1 MKDKVQVMFLWV
13 FFMLVTAQIHAQHA
27 DMRVVYGREYDNQ
40 MADLL
45 WRQYQDV
52 SGWFEAAYQ
61 EYPTV
66 PRGVLEAVAFQY
78 TRFTPN
84 VVMDTVEADP
94 AEIPRTYSVM
104 GLTLH
109 GKGVFRE
116 NARQLAA
123 ITPYPLDAILWEPG
137 VAVKAY
143 AHAFARLQRE
153 YAIFGDS
160 LERYKP
166 VFTALCELPL
176 PRDGDDD
183 FAMNSFL
190 YMIYYFLDKEE
201 YARYGVP
208 PRAVDFNRLFGEEY
222 ERLRGGRA
230 EVSPAPGMRAGATT
244 PDYPGAI
251 FQAAA
256 SCNYTTGRGGATVTA
271 VTIHYTQGTYAGS
284 IAWFRNCSAQASAHY
299 VIRSVDGQVT
309 QMVPEADKAWHVGVA
324 NSYTIGIEHEALGN
338 IYSYFTTAMYVSSA
352 NLVKNICSR
361 RSNINPHRVF
371 YRDTL
376 DDGTVLNYGLHS
388 LGSATACTQIRG
400 HQHFPSQTHT
410 DPGQYWD
417 WNRYYKLINDNPT
430 VVEATGATGTFTD
443 SGGPYGNYGDDER
456 RLFRIRIDGADSVA
470 LTFQNFNLE
479 ADYDF
484 MWIYAGGSVFSPLLG
499 RWNTQSP
506 GRVVAAG
513 EQMLVEFRSD
523 CATTASGWN
532 ATWQAVHADP
542 NSQGDDGGGGGSGTG
557 GDNGGDGDDGGDG
570 GDGGDDDDGQVNDW
584 EPDANEPIADN
595 AVPQTVINT
604 DASQWITQGFTAT
617 FTDSDDS
624 GLKWRFYQIMES
636 DGTVWSARPEQGF
649 LCDNFDQS
657 LDATVW
663 VTNPSHPWTV
673 QGGALC
679 QKNASADYA
688 GVAAHHNGASH
699 TAYLYDFY
707 LRFTNGEKCS
717 FFFNCNN
724 APSATSLFSGY
735 EVCFDRGNHTV
746 SLFRLILGAKRLL
759 KTNTQVYFQ
768 TGTSYLC
775 HVVFDSSTGEIV
787 VLRHANRIIRA
798 VDDVLATTSDA
809 YIGFVTRNAAV
820 SVDNLRVYGSRTT
833 AVPISVGSSGHCNIQ
848 RQAVN
853 GLSRAK
859 LKSIVM
865 DRAYKMSALV
875 EKSLKVDYTAP
886 SAVTNLALQT
896 ETESLPDGTLL
907 VNVSASWSASSDAQS
922 GIRRYYF
929 HNAGMNNPSL
939 SHLWTDNG
947 LALSCHPDYML
958 GMSQVLTFSVVAENH
973 AGLLSLPVKKMI
985 AFPSAIGKQS
995 KQEMAKWVL
1004 QQGRCLHIHYD
1015 PAQGEETDA
1024 SGTLGYA
1031 LYDMAGK
1038 RVKEGA
1044 FHDRVSVDVGALKR
1058 GVYLLRVTSG
1068 PKVLL
1073 ADKVVLLR

>member
-1 MKDKVQVMFLWV
+1 MKNKVQLVLLWV
-13 FFMLVTAQIHAQHA
+13 FMMLVSAQICAQRA
-27 DMRVVYGREYDNQ
+27 DVHDLYRQEYDNQ
-40 MADLL
+40 MSAIL

-52 SGWFEAAYQ
+52 SGWFEEAYR
-61 EYPTV
+61 EFPTV

-78 TRFTPN
+78 TRFNPN

-94 AEIPRTYSVM
+94 SEKPRMYSVM

-109 GKGVFRE
+109 GKEVFRE
-116 NARQLAA
+116 NARMLAA
-123 ITPYPLDAILWEPG
+123 STPYSLDAILWEPG

-166 VFTALCELPL
+166 IFADLCELPQ
-176 PRDGDDD
+176 PRDGEDN

-201 YARYGVP
+201 YARFGVP
-208 PRAVDFNRLFGEEY
+208 HRTIDFDLLFGEEY
-222 ERLRGGRA
+222 VRLRSGRA
-230 EVSPAPGMRAGATT
+230 QVAPVPGVRSGTTT
-244 PDYPGAI
+244 PDYPGAV
-251 FQAAA
+251 FVPAA
-256 SCNYTTGRGGATVTA
+256 SCNYSVGRSGTTVTA

-284 IAWFRNCSAQASAHY
+284 IAWFQNCSAKASAHY

-324 NSYTIGIEHEALGN
+324 NSYTIGIEHEAYGN
-338 IYSYFTTAMYVSSA
+338 IYSYFTTAMYESSA
-352 NLVKNICSR
+352 DLVKNICSR

-376 DDGTVLNYGLHS
+376 DDGTVLNYGVHS
-388 LGSATACTQIRG
+388 LGGANACTQIRG

-430 VVEATGATGTFTD
+430 VVEVTDETGTFTD
-443 SGGPYGNYGDDER
+443 SGGPNGNYGDDER
-456 RLFRIRIDGADSVA
+456 RLFRIHVNGADSVA
-470 LTFQNFNLE
+470 LTFQSFNLE
-479 ADYDF
+479 PNYDF
-484 MWIYAGGSVFSPLLG
+484 MWIYAGGSEFSPLLG

-506 GRVVAAG
+506 GRIVAAG
-513 EQMLVEFRSD
+513 DQMLVEFRSD
-523 CATTASGWN
+523 CATNAAGWQ
-532 ATWQAVHADP
+532 ATWQAVYVDP
-542 NSQGDDGGGGGSGTG
+542 DSHGDDGGNTG
-557 GDNGGDGDDGGDG
+557 GGGDG
-570 GDGGDDDDGQVNDW
+570 GGDDDDDDEQINDW
-584 EPDANEPIADN
+584 EPDANEPLTDN
-595 AVPQTVINT
+595 AVPQTVINM

-636 DGTVWSARPEQGF
+636 DGAVWSARPEQGF
-649 LCDNFDQS
+649 LCDNFDS
-657 LDATVW
+657 PLDAAVW
-663 VTNPSHPWTV
+663 VNNTSNPWTV
-673 QGGALC
+673 QNGALC
-679 QKNASADYA
+679 QNNASADYV
-688 GVAAHHNGASH
+688 GLAAHHNGASH

-707 LRFTNGEKCS
+707 LKFTNGEKCS

-724 APSATSLFSGY
+724 APSTTSLFSGY
-735 EVCFDRGNHTV
+735 EVCFDKENHTV

-775 HVVFDSSTGEIV
+775 RVVFDSSTGEIV
-787 VLRHANRIIRA
+787 VLRHANRIVRA
-798 VDDVLATTSDA
+798 VDNVLATTSDA
-809 YIGFVTRNAAV
+809 YIGFVTRHAAV
-820 SVDNLRVYGSRTT
+820 SIDNLRVYGGRG
-833 AVPISVGSSGHCNIQ
+833 ANVPISVGAAPQCNLQ

-853 GLSRAK
+853 GLSRTK

-896 ETESLPDGTLL
+896 EMLPQSDGTML

-922 GIRRYYF
+922 GIRGYYF
-929 HNAGMNNPSL
+929 HNAEMYAPSL
-939 SHLWTDNG
+939 SYLWTDNG
-947 LALSCHPDYML
+947 LALSCHHTYTL
-958 GMSQVLTFSVVAENH
+958 GTSQVLTFSVAAENR
-973 AGLLSLPVKKMI
+973 AGLLSPPVKKSI
-985 AFPSAIGKQS
+985 AFPSAKEQFSQLDMMKWELLSGKS
-995 KQEMAKWVL
+995 
-1004 QQGRCLHIHYD
+1004 LHIH
-1015 PAQGEETDA
+1015 QNHTREEETDA
-1024 SGTLGYA
+1024 SGTL
-1031 LYDMAGK
+1031 LYTLFDMAGK
-1038 RVKEGA
+1038 RVKEGT
-1044 FHDRVSVDVGALKR
+1044 FHDQVSVDVGALRR
-1058 GVYLLRVTSG
+1058 GVYLLRVTCG

-1073 ADKVVLLR
+1073 AEKVVLLR

>member
-1 MKDKVQVMFLWV
+1 MFLWV

-222 ERLRGGRA
+222 ERLRGGCA

-557 GDNGGDGDDGGDG
+557 GDGGDNGGDGDDGGDG

-820 SVDNLRVYGSRTT
+820 SVDNLRVYGSRTA

-922 GIRRYYF
+922 GICRYYF